1 MSACRLW
8 PRRLLILA
16 CALGLALGIAACG
29 QTGEPPSTLNN
40 GVYVDAGPITYQ
52 LQVSRELNPYATEDR
67 QYLAGLPTG
76 ANSLS
81 PTELWYGVFLW
92 AKNQT
97 HQAQPT
103 SNNFVIVDSSGGRY
117 YPIHV
122 DTTINSYAWTQ
133 QVLPPSAIEPA
144 PSTTASNGPTQGGL
158 LLFKLPTSVYANRPL
173 TLNIYP
179 NGGGKSGQIS
189 LDL

>member
-1 MSACRLW
+1 VSACRLW
-8 PRRLLILA
+8 PRRLCILA

-29 QTGEPPSTLNN
+29 QTSDPPSLLNN
-40 GVYVDAGPITYQ
+40 GVYVIAGPITYQ

-67 QYLAGLPTG
+67 QYLAGLPAG
-76 ANSLS
+76 ADSL
-81 PTELWYGVFLW
+81 TATQLWYGVFLW

-97 HQAQPT
+97 DRPQPT

-117 YPIHV
+117 YPIHLDATV
-122 DTTINSYAWTQ
+122 NGFAWTQ
-133 QVLPPSAIEPA
+133 QVLAPGAVEPA
-144 PSTTASNGPTQGGL
+144 PNTIASDGPTQGGL

-179 NGGGKSGQIS
+179 SGGGKAAQIS